1 MKKKLLAMGII
12 ACLLAV
18 AVVGGSLAFFI
29 DSDMK
34 INTFKAGSGTDPDD
48 PDTPDGGTLEIE
60 QDESNPDGTPYD
72 DPDDPTDDE
81 KPLFPYVPNPGDDD
95 GDGDTDGDGYDD
107 GGNYI
112 DKIVTVENTGR
123 EDSYVRNFVAVP
135 TALDGILHFDLADS
149 DDESFAANHVPVSK
163 DAITADM
170 KENVDYVKV
179 TETIDEQEVNY
190 YYLIEENKWNW
201 EDATFT
207 VTMEGVEY
215 TVYTAVHDGKL
226 AHGESTAPTL
236 LGVYLD
242 SGVDSKM
249 DENGNV
255 TFYFNDEPIEFDL
268 DATQV
273 LVASE
278 AVQVEGFEFEGQ
290 SDLQNA
296 RYALDTAFGK
306 TAEGYNPFVTE

>member
-1 MKKKLLAMGII
+1 MKKKLLVMGII

-34 INTFKAGSGTDPDD
+34 INKFKAGSGIDPDD
-48 PDTPDGGTLEIE
+48 PDIPGGTLEIE

-135 TALDGILHFDLADS
+135 TALDGILHFDLAKAGDTS
-149 DDESFAANHVPVSK
+149 KAATTVPG
-163 DAITADM
+163 
-170 KENVDYVKV
+170 VDGTV
-179 TETIDEQEVNY
+179 
-190 YYLIEENKWNW
+190 ENKWNW
-201 EDATFT
+201 EDGTFT